1 MSPKNSIFIS
11 NTPIVF
17 SPVPAPVRGV
27 LGGAAGRRPRQWAG
41 RGGGA
46 EEGAAAE
53 PQAERDGDRGGAAAH
68 HRIPRVRRLPAPLR
82 RRVGAP
88 HPDPDQ
94 AVDPPRPLPQPRPL
108 AVCIVRCDP
117 LVSCQYSQALPHPHL
132 HRIKGNSSHSSA
144 ITIITYSN

>member
-1 MSPKNSIFIS
+1 MSPKNSIFIF
-11 NTPIVF
+11 NIPIVF

-27 LGGAAGRRPRQWAG
+27 LGGAAGRRAGQWAG

-94 AVDPPRPLPQPRPL
+94 AVDPPRPPTSAPP
-108 AVCIVRCDP
+108 P
-117 LVSCQYSQALPHPHL
+117 SCVYS
-132 HRIKGNSSHSSA
+132 
-144 ITIITYSN
+144 

>member
-1 MSPKNSIFIS
+1 MTPKNSIS
-11 NTPIVF
+11 NIPIVF

-27 LGGAAGRRPRQWAG
+27 LGGAAGRRPGQWAG

-46 EEGAAAE
+46 EEGAAAQ

-68 HRIPRVRRLPAPLR
+68 HRLPRVRSLPAPLR

-94 AVDPPRPLPQPRPL
+94 AVDPPPTSAPPPSAL
-108 AVCIVRCDP
+108 CIVRCDP

-132 HRIKGNSSHSSA
+132 HRIKENSSHSSA
-144 ITIITYSN
+144 IIIITYFN